1 MSFDELTE
9 RLRAFRHARDWEQYH
24 TPKNL
29 VMALSGETG
38 ELISLFQWLT
48 PDESTRVM
56 ADPEQAVKVKDELA
70 DVLLYLVQLAD
81 TLGVD
86 LAKEA
91 HAKIDRNEHR
101 FPPVAGDSR

>member
-9 RLRAFRHARDWEQYH
+9 RLRAFRQARDWEQYH

-48 PDESTRVM
+48 PDESMRVM
-56 ADPEQAVKVKDELA
+56 ADPGQAVKVKDELA

-91 HAKIDRNEHR
+91 PAKIDRNEHR
-101 FPPVAGDSR
+101 FPPVAGNSL